1 MESSAPS
8 SIANG
13 TTPLFVQL
21 NKPLNSD
28 MPSAEELALD
38 AELQQYLRSSAVFET
53 SDGQS
58 RRESVI
64 TKLETVVNDWAIA
77 LSKHKNITLKVPEP
91 LYANPYARLV
101 VFGSQR
107 LSVHSVES
115 DVDVLCLCPNF
126 VTRGDFFTSFIQHI
140 TADPHASMVISVP
153 EAFTPVVKF
162 NFCGQTIDMIFATM
176 PSEIV
181 PLEPNLLDD
190 QCLRF
195 QDEKG
200 VRSLNGARVAEMILK
215 LVPDTTTYTVA
226 LRAIKLWARRR
237 GVYSN
242 VLGFLGGINFAI
254 MVAFICQLYP
264 KACASSIIHS
274 FFKVYAHWVWPNP
287 IMIAAPVEYS
297 NSEFYGLTSWNY
309 VKNAKDRMEIMP
321 IITPAFPQMNSAY
334 NVGMAQFRSI
344 QEEIVRG
351 YRLFDMHV
359 SSHAESRP
367 EVNNNADVIVSSE
380 LKTDGDID
388 KGTVSEGR
396 ASGSA
401 VVITGAVWEELFT
414 SAMPAFLEKFPR
426 YVQVLNVLLLL
437 FVYKR
442 FSFLN

>member
-1 MESSAPS
+1 MEISGSVIP
-8 SIANG
+8 NG
-13 TTPLFVQL
+13 KSLQF
-21 NKPLNSD
+21 NKPISID
-28 MPSAEELALD
+28 MPSAEELEMD
-38 AELQQYLRSSAVFET
+38 AELQHHLRSCGIFET
-53 SDGQS
+53 SDGQH

-64 TKLETVVNDWAIA
+64 IKLESLVNDWAVDLA
-77 LSKHKNITLKVPEP
+77 EKKSITLHQPDP
-91 LYANPYARLV
+91 SYHNPYARLV

-126 VTRGDFFTSFIQHI
+126 VTRGDFFTSFIQYI
-140 TADPHASMVISVP
+140 AAYPNASMVISVP

-162 NFCGQTIDMIFATM
+162 NFCGQAIDMIFATL
-176 PSEIV
+176 PTETV

-200 VRSLNGARVAEMILK
+200 VRSLNGARVAEMILN
-215 LVPDTTTYTVA
+215 LVPDQATYTTA

-254 MVAFICQLYP
+254 MVAFICQLFP
-264 KACASSIIHS
+264 NACAASIINS

-297 NSEFYGLTSWNY
+297 EFYGLTSWNY
-309 VKNAKDRMEIMP
+309 VKNAKDRMDIMP

-351 YRLFDMHV
+351 YRLFDQY
-359 SSHAESRP
+359 RP
-367 EVNNNADVIVSSE
+367 DQEDSNNQRSVTVEIADSKSIN
-380 LKTDGDID
+380 
-388 KGTVSEGR
+388 KGSDPPVHTSQ
-396 ASGSA
+396 APAPAPSTA
-401 VVITGAVWEELFT
+401 PLWEELFT

-426 YVQVLNVLLLL
+426 YVQV
-437 FVYKR
+437 
-442 FSFLN
+442 SPTWHS